1 MIYKYT
7 KCESVIAKI
16 MADLNITEKN
26 QRVTDIR
33 EWIFEAVEKI
43 GAPMQYIQKQGG
55 TKECPILEVQDYQVP
70 IPKDLVTLDG
80 VAFSLAPT
88 GPWVPVRTTTNMMHQ
103 PNAPYEPTIVHSKPE
118 LAIDPNNLAIEQ
130 EQPNIE
136 PPKEPEEHQPMQYK
150 IPTSQSQF
158 YTINGTKYLNKLML
172 DGRGKEPTYM
182 IKPGWIVMNQKHG
195 YCKLMYKAIATD
207 QRGYP
212 LIPDLTSYQEAI
224 YWYVTMKLNFPK
236 FLNGGLGGKSRYSGN
251 VYFYLQQQW
260 NFYRNQAYAEAM
272 MPTQDDMRT
281 IKNEWN
287 KLIPEWDADDTF
299 FDAMG
304 SKQSNFND
312 YYYGY

>member
-1 MIYKYT
+1 
-7 KCESVIAKI
+7 
-16 MADLNITEKN
+16 
-26 QRVTDIR
+26 
-33 EWIFEAVEKI
+33 
-43 GAPMQYIQKQGG
+43 MQYIQRQGG
-55 TKECPILEVQDYQVP
+55 TTDCPILTIQDYQVP
-70 IPKDLVTLDG
+70 IPKELVTLDG
-80 VAFSLAPT
+80 VAFSLSPT
-88 GPWVPVRTTTNMMHQ
+88 GPWVPMRTTTNMMHQ
-103 PNAPYEPTIVHSKPE
+103 PNAPCSPVIVHEAGKQPDE
-118 LAIDPNNLAIEQ
+118 NNYTLD
-130 EQPNIE
+130 
-136 PPKEPEEHQPMQYK
+136 PKEPVKQPLNGLIDDSGHQPMQYK
-150 IPTSQSQF
+150 VPTSQSQF
-158 YTINGTKYLNKLML
+158 YTINGVKYLNKLKL

-182 IKPGWIVMNQKHG
+182 IKPGWIVTNQKHG

-212 LIPDLTSYQEAI
+212 LIPDLASYQEAI
-224 YWYVTMKLNFPK
+224 YWYVAMKLNFPK

-251 VYFYLQQQW
+251 VYLYLHQQW

-299 FDAMG
+299 FEGMG